1 MTSTLGPLKSW
12 SHSRLAEFEK
22 CKFKVWLKNVE
33 RVAEPER
40 PLPPGK
46 MEHANDRGSRVHDE
60 CEQYVDGRSDYLPAE
75 AERHF
80 GCHLDL
86 LRLLYAENK
95 VSLEG
100 EWGMDRN
107 WEPTDWA
114 KAWHRCKLDAI
125 VFLTG
130 LVPHESQNRLTGNT
144 HMLGKSAIVIDY
156 KTGKKWGNEIKHGE
170 QMQLYLLNSFLRF
183 PELEHV
189 RTELWYLDLG
199 ETTVQEMTRS
209 QALHFKA
216 NFDRRGHAVTSC
228 TKFPPNPNKFSCRW
242 CMYGTF
248 NGGTGHCTVGV
259 DPDAFNKPRTSR

>member
-1 MTSTLGPLKSW
+1 MTSALGPLKSW

-33 RVAEPER
+33 RIEEPER
-40 PLPPGK
+40 PLPAGK

-60 CEQYVDGRSDYLPAE
+60 CEQYVDGRSDYMPAE

-80 GCHLDL
+80 AHHLDL
-86 LRLLYAENK
+86 LRILYAEGQ

-125 VFLTG
+125 VR
-130 LVPHESQNRLTGNT
+130 PSKT
-144 HMLGKSAIVIDY
+144 HAIVIDY

-209 QALHFKA
+209 QALRFKS

-228 TKFPPNPNKFSCRW
+228 TEFPPNPNKFSCRW
-242 CMYGTF
+242 CMYGTH
-248 NGGTGHCTVGV
+248 NGGTGHCAVGV
-259 DPDAFNKPRTSR
+259 DPDAFNKPRASR